1 MQRKVSFKFYP
12 YRYTLVFDGSYI
24 IEQYDITKHDWEI
37 VEKRFESAVK
47 VKEYVEEL
55 NNHSE
60 IITESYIVDDL
71 TPFKFID

>member
-12 YRYTLVFDGSYI
+12 YRYTLEFDGSYI
-24 IEQYDITKHDWEI
+24 IEQYDITKHGWEI